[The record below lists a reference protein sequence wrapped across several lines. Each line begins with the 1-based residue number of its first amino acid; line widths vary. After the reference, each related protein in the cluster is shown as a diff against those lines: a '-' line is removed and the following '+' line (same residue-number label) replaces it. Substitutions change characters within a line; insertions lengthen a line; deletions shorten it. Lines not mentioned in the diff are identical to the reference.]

1 MLPVRGLSRISRI
14 VNLSFTVSGLKEQ
27 SAAIQ
32 TLTSSIQNMIQLLIK
47 AMLAY
52 RGLMMVMASNPFG
65 WLILGIAGLSTVAG
79 IQGALRHNRNRGI
92 PLAESDIMATS
103 LIVKIEGDTVDA
115 ISASIQPKSLN
126 QGHQT
131 FTVILDNLANKY
143 GGLYHANDKVDI
155 YIGELLIFSGAIDS
169 IKHQL
174 DCKAKWD
181 WMDYLRIS
189 GRDNSYRL
197 AGYKYTKTWPYDE
210 KIHIMMTEALEDTG
224 CPLMVDEELSDSPT
238 VGGHSIQDGYLLDL
252 ARDLLAK
259 ANWYGEVKTWMPDHN
274 MALYMYAMD
283 DETLETGI
291 TLTNV
296 LGISNLIEEDGLE
309 IRNYIEVLG
318 AAVLT
323 DPADKDAYTED
334 NLTGWGGGD
343 LSNWGDSAVGDYSV
357 RCEAEA
363 EEGFETT
370 KSFAQFY
377 LLKNFGLLYGQN
389 TALKFMAKNIQ
400 GYDDSSRV
408 RLYTTDEDYFEASID
423 FGDWDWHFNN
433 LPLGPN
439 NELSDAN
446 PEGIWT
452 KVNDADW
459 FNITKI
465 EFYAHWNDPYTG
477 NAAAIDGLFL
487 EPARPRGFAEDAVTS
502 QPAYGKREITIIKDD
517 LTTEAPS
524 PSRGREPIGKTQ
536 RPRHVHPAHHRP
548 R

>member
-1 MLPVRGLSRISRI
+1 
-14 VNLSFTVSGLKEQ
+14 
-27 SAAIQ
+27 
-32 TLTSSIQNMIQLLIK
+32 
-47 AMLAY
+47 
-52 RGLMMVMASNPFG
+52 
-65 WLILGIAGLSTVAG
+65 
-79 IQGALRHNRNRGI
+79 
-92 PLAESDIMATS
+92 MATS

-131 FTVILDNLANKY
+131 FTVLLDNLDNKY
-143 GGLYHANDKVDI
+143 GGLYHANDKIDI

-174 DCKAKWD
+174 SCKEKWD

-197 AGYKYTKTWPYDE
+197 AGYKYTKTWAADE
-210 KIHIMMTEALEDTG
+210 KIHIMVTEALEDTG
-224 CPLMVDEELSDSPT
+224 CPMMVDETLSDSPT
-238 VGGHSIQDGYLLDL
+238 VGGHSIQDGYIFDL
-252 ARDLLAK
+252 CRDLLAK

-283 DETLETGI
+283 DEDLVTGI

-296 LGISNLIEEDGLE
+296 LGIPNLIEEDGLE
-309 IRNYIEVLG
+309 IRNYIEVFG

-334 NLTGWGGGD
+334 SLAGWGGGD
-343 LSNWGDSAVGDYSV
+343 LSNWGESAVGDYSI
-357 RCEAEA
+357 RCEAEPV
-363 EEGFETT
+363 EGFETT
-370 KSFAQFY
+370 ESFVQFY

-389 TALKFMAKNIQ
+389 TVLKFMARNIL
-400 GYDDSSRV
+400 GYDDSPRV
-408 RLYTTDEDYFEASID
+408 RLYTTDEDYFEADVD
-423 FGDWDWHFNN
+423 FGDFDWHFNN

-452 KVNDADW
+452 KVGDADW

-465 EFYAHWNDPYTG
+465 EFYAHWNTLYSG
-477 NAAAIDGLFL
+477 NALAVDGLFL

-502 QPAYGKREITIIKDD
+502 QPTYGKREITFVKDD
-517 LTTEAPS
+517 LTTEAQVQAEADSKLEKLKDPAAFI
-524 PSRGREPIGKTQ
+524 PHIIARGSDFIADGEFLALPARLIDLDLPGLEFLDGTYRMENIVINIVPYENLNSGYDFTVEFDGVPEATKVDADAFEKVTKGRVLPIMKQLARNEFGF
-536 RPRHVHPAHHRP
+536 R
-548 R
+548 